1 MAEPVLDIAA
11 PRFVAGFGAGPDW
24 AACAKACLND
34 LGALPAGANLGFLY
48 ATDALADDMGSMLAF
63 LRGTTDIEHWVGSV
77 GLGVATSG
85 LEAYERPAVSVLAA
99 ALDED
104 SFRVFPPL
112 GGGAEDGGLARFESE
127 QGAWLKSRAPVLGVA
142 HADPRTRDLAEAL
155 SSFSAATSSFMIG
168 GLSSSRGAMP
178 QISETVTEGG
188 ISGVLFEPAIGV
200 AVGLSQG
207 CAPIGATH
215 TVTKALDDVIMEID
229 GRPALDVFKEDIGEL
244 LAKDLR
250 RVGGYIFAGFPIAG
264 SDTGDYLV
272 RNLTGI
278 DTGRGWIQV
287 GEMVETGRSVLFCRR
302 DHDSALIDLRRMV
315 QDVKKRAG
323 GTPKAALYYSCI
335 ARGRNLFGTESQEL
349 KLLQDELGEV
359 PLTGFFAN
367 GEIFNDRLYGYTG
380 VLAVFS

>member
-11 PRFVAGFGAGPDW
+11 PRFAAGFSTGPDW
-24 AACAKACLND
+24 GACAKACLND

-48 ATDALADDMGSMLAF
+48 ATDALADDLGSMLAF
-63 LRGTTDIEHWVGSV
+63 LRGTTGIQHWVGSV
-77 GLGVATSG
+77 GLGVAASG
-85 LEAYERPAVSVLAA
+85 IEAYERPAVSVLAA
-99 ALDED
+99 ALDEE

-127 QGAWLKSRAPVLGVA
+127 QGDWLKARAPVLGIA
-142 HADPRTRDLAEAL
+142 HADPRTRDLAETL
-155 SSFSAATSSFMIG
+155 SGFSAATSSFMIG
-168 GLSSSRGAMP
+168 GLASSRGAMP
-178 QISETVTEGG
+178 QICETVTEGG
-188 ISGVLFEPAIGV
+188 MSGVLFEPAIGV

-229 GRPALDVFKEDIGEL
+229 ERPALDVFKEDIGEL
-244 LAKDLR
+244 LAHDLR

-264 SDTGDYLV
+264 SDTADYLV

-287 GEMVETGRSVLFCRR
+287 GEAVESGRRVLFCRR

-315 QDVKKRAG
+315 QDVMKRAG

-335 ARGRNLFGTESQEL
+335 ARGRNLFGTDSQEL
-349 KLLQDELGEV
+349 KLLQEELGEV